1 MFEAMNH
8 QKEIQQCYH
17 VDLMDEVVK
26 EVNSADEMASPMG
39 RVILNSVEQVEDEY
53 DMEVV
58 ECLL

>member
-1 MFEAMNH
+1 MFEAMKH
-8 QKEIQQCYH
+8 QKEIQKCYH

-39 RVILNSVEQVEDEY
+39 RVILNSVEQVEDES